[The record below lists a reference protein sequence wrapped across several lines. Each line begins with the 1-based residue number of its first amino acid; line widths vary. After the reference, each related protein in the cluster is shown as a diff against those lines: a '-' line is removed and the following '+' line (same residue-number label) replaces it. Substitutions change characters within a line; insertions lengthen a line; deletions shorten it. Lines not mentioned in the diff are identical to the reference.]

1 MYENGTILK
10 RREPVEDPDYAYN
23 FLEVVGESPMTYANT
38 ADWTG
43 AEARGVIV
51 QATFDPETEEATPFA
66 PTLDEPVGKLNE
78 LYEIVSVPELVVATE
93 QVIKRAP
100 TLPTPEEAF
109 REAERVDRSEK
120 QARAAQFTPSKL
132 TPEQQF
138 RTASENDTGREST
151 FPPASAEADEEAADV
166 ASSDE

>member
-10 RREPVEDPDYAYN
+10 RREPVEDADYPYN

-51 QATFDPETEEATPFA
+51 QATFDPDTENGTPFA

-78 LYEIVSVPELVVATE
+78 LYEIVSVPELVVPTE

-109 REAERVDRSEK
+109 KEQARIEHGEK

-138 RTASENDTGREST
+138 RSATDNETGREST
-151 FPPASAEADEEAADV
+151 FPPAEAEEAEDV
-166 ASSDE
+166 ASADE

>member
-23 FLEVVGESPMTYANT
+23 FLEVVGASPMTYANT

-51 QATFDPETEEATPFA
+51 QATFDPETEAPTPFA

-109 REAERVDRSEK
+109 KEQARVEHGEK

-138 RTASENDTGREST
+138 RSAADNETGREST
-151 FPPASAEADEEAADV
+151 FPPADAEEAEDVAPADE
-166 ASSDE
+166 

>member
-10 RREPVEDPDYAYN
+10 RREPVDDPDYPYN

-51 QATFDPETEEATPFA
+51 QATFDPDTDAPTPFA

-109 REAERVDRSEK
+109 KEAERLDRSEK
-120 QARAAQFTPSKL
+120 LARTAQFTPSKL

-138 RTASENDTGREST
+138 RQGSDNDTGREST
-151 FPPASAEADEEAADV
+151 FPPAEPAATEEAEDV
-166 ASSDE
+166 APSE

>member
-38 ADWTG
+38 AEWTG

-51 QATFDPETEEATPFA
+51 QATFDPDNEDGASPFA

-78 LYEIVSVPELVVATE
+78 LYEIVSVPELIVPTE
-93 QVIKRAP
+93 QTIKRAP
-100 TLPTPEEAF
+100 VLPTPEEAF
-109 REAERVDRSEK
+109 KEQARIEHGEK

-138 RTASENDTGREST
+138 RAASSNDTGREST
-151 FPPASAEADEEAADV
+151 FPPASAEEAEDV
-166 ASSDE
+166 ASSDES